1 VRGHFYFFFSSHNA
15 AFEQFNGVQLAK
27 IRKYRG
33 IPAFKI
39 YTRATVKIS
48 QGRERRKKKFFLFL
62 IFCTALDLHSVVKAT
77 NLNSFDILACRPET
91 GEMFTKCCESMAF
104 DLVSLDF
111 SMRGNWSTITQ
122 KTCDKVRVRG
132 AFFEVACG
140 VAFRFDYLNRLLLLL
155 LLFFFFL
162 FFFFSFFFSLFFV

>member
-1 VRGHFYFFFSSHNA
+1 
-15 AFEQFNGVQLAK
+15 
-27 IRKYRG
+27 
-33 IPAFKI
+33 
-39 YTRATVKIS
+39 VKIS
-48 QGRERRKKKFFLFL
+48 QGREREKEKEVFFCSL

-140 VAFRFDYLNRLLLLL
+140 VAFRLDYLNRCYCY
-155 LLFFFFL
+155 FFL
-162 FFFFSFFFSLFFV
+162 F